1 MNKTVRWIVLV
12 VVAAA
17 ALLLGGC
24 ATTGKGREQADVAA
38 IQEIWK
44 TYAKAATTGDAT
56 LWLSLYDENGIQLP
70 PDTPAR
76 PKKVLNEVVPKGW
89 AAMKIHTMDIKAEE
103 IVIIGGFAY
112 SRGTYTSDRTVG
124 GQLLKIDGKFLTLF
138 RRQADGTWRIY
149 RDCFNSNVPPK

>member
-1 MNKTVRWIVLV
+1 MSKTVLRVFLGFLV
-12 VVAAA
+12 GAVILV
-17 ALLLGGC
+17 GGC
-24 ATTGKGREQADVAA
+24 ATMGKARQEADVAA

-44 TYAKAATTGDAT
+44 TYATAATTGDAA
-56 LWLSLYDENGIQLP
+56 LWLSLWDENGIQLP

-89 AAMKIHTMDIKAEE
+89 AAMKIHTMNIAAEE
-103 IVIIGGFAY
+103 IVIMGDFAY
-112 SRGTYTSDRTVG
+112 CRGTYTSDRTVG

-138 RRQADGTWRIY
+138 RRQADGSWRLY